1 MRERARKLVELC
13 SDDTLYKEARDRASN
28 VEKGMK
34 NLEKRNS
41 IFIESKGMEIPM
53 EGNKDDKKD
62 DKKAEASLEDKIKD
76 SIREDVK
83 NIFSDKKPEHSSPEE
98 NEKASSITI
107 EKSPAEPVMVGDKVK
122 LSKDEY
128 LNTFIR
134 PETADMMDSDVG
146 SPFPYSDTKKKSVDG
161 DGLVDANSGEL
172 ATTKVAPKKK
182 PTNIKLIKVEFQ
194 EDLAKSV
201 DTVGSKDNELVY
213 SVPNYKARANFN
225 FIEEDN
231 LFEENDLN
239 RCMEFGSVRNT
250 RTPNNGFFSSPVEEP
265 FESARSFKKKS
276 IEEDSPIITKA
287 RISSLKSGFG
297 LYKAETLEIKQMP
310 E

>member
-1 MRERARKLVELC
+1 
-13 SDDTLYKEARDRASN
+13 
-28 VEKGMK
+28 
-34 NLEKRNS
+34 
-41 IFIESKGMEIPM
+41 MEIPM

-128 LNTFIR
+128 LNVNFLCLTKPKTFIR

-250 RTPNNGFFSSPVEEP
+250 RKNFCNKPKKGTPNNGFFSSPVEEP